1 MKPRVPERRAGAL
14 VACVWLVYMVSY
26 LGRYNFGAAI
36 GAMVD
41 AGALSRSDAGV
52 ITSLFFFAYMV
63 CQSPSAFVLRQ
74 FDPARV
80 IGFGLALSAA
90 ANAALPFCPV
100 PLVRLV
106 WLINGGVQSA
116 LWPATVRVLTERLP
130 ESRVMRAMTVINTT
144 TTVGTALVYLVSAAC
159 LKWGVWRY
167 AFLAP
172 AAILFAA
179 ALAWLYAMRCIDG
192 EPPDHPEHQ
201 DAAAEPP
208 SLTSRKPF
216 APVAGLITLPFLA
229 MLLLAVVNGFIRD
242 GVTTWLP
249 TYVQDNFQISS
260 AAAVFLSVIIPA
272 AQTVGPFLAQRTY
285 AVLKTHSVACAALY
299 AAAFLSVLALAF
311 PANRNLAAVCVCFT
325 VCAVMITALN
335 TALVCFYPM
344 EFKGRAAQV
353 SSVVNTFVYVGS
365 IAATGAFGF
374 LADREGWRSV
384 VMLLCAA
391 IGAACLTCVVMALAA
406 RSKAGRRV

>member
-1 MKPRVPERRAGAL
+1 MKPRVSERRAGAL
-14 VACVWLVYMVSY
+14 IACVWLAYMVSY

-41 AGALSRSDAGV
+41 AGVLSRSDAGV
-52 ITSLFFFAYMV
+52 ATSLFFLAYMA
-63 CQSPSAFVLRQ
+63 CQSPSAFVLRR
-74 FDPARV
+74 FDPVRV
-80 IGFGLALSAA
+80 IGCGLALSAA
-90 ANAALPFCPV
+90 ANAALPLCPV
-100 PLVRLV
+100 SLVRLV

-130 ESRVMRAMTVINTT
+130 ENRVMRAMTVINTT

-167 AFLAP
+167 AFITP

-179 ALAWLYAMRCIDG
+179 ALAWLYATRRIDG
-192 EPPDHPEHQ
+192 EAPAHSDHQ
-201 DAAAEPP
+201 DAAPEQPA
-208 SLTSRKPF
+208 LTSRKPF
-216 APVAGLITLPFLA
+216 APLAGLITLPFLA

-249 TYVQDNFQISS
+249 TYVQDNFQIGS

-285 AVLKTHSVACAALY
+285 AALKTHNAACAALY
-299 AAAFLSVLALAF
+299 AAAFLSVLTLALSS
-311 PANRNLAAVCVCFT
+311 NGNLAVACVCFT
-325 VCAVMITALN
+325 ACAVMITALN

-353 SSVVNTFVYVGS
+353 SSVVNTFVYTGS
-365 IAATGAFGF
+365 
-374 LADREGWRSV
+374 
-384 VMLLCAA
+384 
-391 IGAACLTCVVMALAA
+391 
-406 RSKAGRRV
+406 